1 MDVRRCADVLKTLAD
16 FIAVYPA
23 IHNTGVVVI
32 IIRDNM
38 GMFRNTLF
46 WHCCLSNE
54 NDFRYCF
61 QFLPD
66 PLPQLGRIEL
76 VIALSPFWFR
86 NDPAPLDCLKSGFD
100 RIFTPAM

>member
-38 GMFRNTLF
+38 GMFRNTLSGIAACQAKMTF
-46 WHCCLSNE
+46 DTVFNFCQILYRSLAGLS
-54 NDFRYCF
+54 
-61 QFLPD
+61 
-66 PLPQLGRIEL
+66 
-76 VIALSPFWFR
+76 W
-86 NDPAPLDCLKSGFD
+86 
-100 RIFTPAM
+100 